1 MAKNGFLE
9 EQQKEQEQASRKR
22 DKDMAAATQPFSIL
36 FCPGAAAAE

>member
-9 EQQKEQEQASRKR
+9 EQQKEQASRKR